1 MMSMW
6 MSLRTTTLRSLV
18 DPLTSYTDADARAG
32 NANAASPMLPKMMP
46 FSVDATLTVALML
59 QKSWGASTTGVG
71 FSTSFR
77 SPTSGSGSPRVA
89 SSSVQF
95 WRVSAVWFTT
105 STSRAMSYWLTCT

>member
-1 MMSMW
+1 
-6 MSLRTTTLRSLV
+6 
-18 DPLTSYTDADARAG
+18 
-32 NANAASPMLPKMMP
+32 MLPKMMP

-77 SPTSGSGSPRVA
+77 SPRVA

-105 STSRAMSYWLTCT
+105 STSRAMSYWFTCT